1 MATIELQLGSA
12 GEPLSVRRF
21 AVREALSS
29 TFEVSV
35 WALSAD
41 PFLDFNA
48 VVGQPAGLRL
58 LGRPP
63 NGRSAERHWSGV
75 CSFIEQV
82 ESETTGLSTYHLRIV
97 PALWLLS
104 QRSNY
109 RVFQHLSVPEI
120 VTKVLA
126 DWSLRCSWRVDPPRH
141 PKLEYRVQHAE
152 SDLAFVS
159 RLLEEGGISFSFSE
173 GDGEGDLVV
182 CDDAPNAREARSGGA
197 IRFVQNPSP
206 SLDDEFVTN
215 VQLSEEVRIG
225 KVKLRDFDFRR
236 HTTYQLV
243 GEAAAGSAV
252 EDRLEH
258 YHYSPGASLVE
269 GRGLG
274 DTPVAD
280 ARGAARS
287 EDQAAHRRAEDNLLG
302 ERASKRKISFRTN
315 VLDLSPGTVFA
326 TADHP
331 RPELSGDAKLLV
343 TSLAIQGT
351 NDGEWAIQGQA
362 VLASQRYVP
371 ARRTPKPQVFGVE
384 SAVVVGPPRQ
394 AIHTDEFGRVQV
406 QFHWDREG
414 TYDDRSSCWM
424 RVSQGWAGTGFG
436 MMAIPRVGQEVL
448 VSFFGG
454 DPDQPVIVGRVFN
467 GMASV
472 PFKLPEHKTVSTWR
486 SDSSPGSDGFNE
498 IRFED
503 AKGSERVYMQAER
516 DLERLVK
523 VDELITVGGS
533 RTKVVAVNE
542 SESTGVNRT
551 VSVGVSRTTAVGAV
565 DATLVGAR
573 HSVTM
578 AQQPNAAP
586 TFPATGLEMVD
597 GKIVLTT
604 GEATL
609 TLEGPNITLNA
620 AASILLSAA
629 ADVTVTGK
637 AHIKVMAGASVHI
650 EGEDGDV
657 VIQGGPM
664 VRINPEDYTRRKKGE
679 SADPPMPLPPGV
691 DLDDNL
697 DEAEEMAT
705 FDPDAPS
712 WLNDQL
718 KPGGGWD
725 PLQWGA
731 EHRDFG
737 NFHLGLMASAAG
749 LPAGVLLRQ
758 AGTNCAK
765 REGTSPEHGDP
776 GNGLWG
782 GRAPYGNRPS
792 DEDMIRKGA
801 AHYDKHYR

>member
-1 MATIELQLGSA
+1 MSTIELQLASA

-21 AVREALSS
+21 AVHEALSS
-29 TFEVSV
+29 TFEVSI
-35 WALSAD
+35 WALSSDA
-41 PFLDFNA
+41 FLDFSTI
-48 VVGQPAGLRL
+48 VGHPATLCL
-58 LGRPP
+58 EGRAL
-63 NGRSAERHWSGV
+63 NGRSAERRWPGI

-82 ESETTGLSTYHLRIV
+82 ESEIAGLSSYHLRIV
-97 PALWLLS
+97 PTLWLLS
-104 QRSNY
+104 QRTNY
-109 RVFQHLSVPEI
+109 RVFQHLNVPDI
-120 VTKVLA
+120 VTRVLD
-126 DWSLRCSWRVDPPRH
+126 DWSLRCSWRIDPEGHPR
-141 PKLEYRVQHAE
+141 LEYRVQHDE

-159 RLLEEGGISFSFSE
+159 RLLEESGISFFF
-173 GDGEGDLVV
+173 GEQDDAKDLLI
-182 CDDAPNAREARSGGA
+182 CDDAPNTRETRSGA
-197 IRFVQNPSP
+197 IRFIQSPSP
-206 SLDDEFVTN
+206 SLDHEHITN
-215 VQLSEEVRIG
+215 VQLSEQVRPG
-225 KVKLRDFDFRR
+225 KVSLRDFDFRR
-236 HTTYQLV
+236 HTTYKLV
-243 GEAAAGSAV
+243 GEAKAGSPF
-252 EDRLEH
+252 ESRLER
-258 YHYSPGASLVE
+258 YHYAPGVGLVEGASL
-269 GRGLG
+269 GN
-274 DTPVAD
+274 TPTAD

-287 EDQAAHRRAEDNLLG
+287 EDQAAKRRAEDELLR
-302 ERASKRKISFRTN
+302 ERASMRMATFQTN
-315 VLDLSPGTVFA
+315 VLDLSPGTVFE

-331 RPELSGDAKLLV
+331 RLEHAGGTKLLV
-343 TSLAIQGT
+343 TALSISGT
-351 NDGEWAIQGQA
+351 HDGEWAIQAKA
-362 VLASQRYVP
+362 VPTDQRYVP
-371 ARRTPKPQVFGVE
+371 PRKTPKPQVFGVE
-384 SAVVVGPPRQ
+384 SAVVVGATGQ

-414 TYDDRSSCWM
+414 SHDDRSSCWM
-424 RVSQGWAGTGFG
+424 RVNQGWAGAGFG
-436 MMAIPRVGQEVL
+436 MMALPRVGQEVL

-467 GMASV
+467 GTSPV
-472 PFKLPEHKTVSTWR
+472 PLKLPEHKTVSTWR
-486 SDSSPGSDGFNE
+486 SDSTPGSDGFNE

-523 VDELITVGGS
+523 VDEVITVGGS
-533 RTKVVAVNE
+533 RSKVVAINE

-551 VSVGVSRTTAVGAV
+551 VSVGASRTTAIGAV
-565 DATLVGAR
+565 DASLVGAR
-573 HSVTM
+573 YAVTM
-578 AQQPNAAP
+578 ARPQDATS
-586 TFPATGLEMVD
+586 TFPATGIEMVD
-597 GKIVLTT
+597 GKVNLTT
-604 GEATL
+604 GQATL
-609 TLEGPNITLNA
+609 TLDGPNIALSA
-620 AASILLSAA
+620 AGTIVLSAA
-629 ADVTVTGK
+629 ANITVSGQ
-637 AHIKVMAGASVHI
+637 AHITVLAGASLHI

-679 SADPPMPLPPGV
+679 SADPPMAVPPGV

-697 DEAEEMAT
+697 DEAEAMAI
-705 FDPDAPS
+705 FDSDTPN

-718 KPGGGWD
+718 KPGGGWN
-725 PLQWGA
+725 PLQWGP